1 MQKGAWKANGPCL
14 WYSAESG
21 GRNRTMS
28 EYSIAFTMV
37 QGCFHLLLLCLAIC
51 MPYSA
56 RAYSLHL
63 LDTTVSGQGS
73 STMQCQVYD
82 PNDGQT
88 RSTSVVNFFP
98 ISFLQSANG
107 IAAAAGGSQLT
118 VAAYDPGDLQWHTAS
133 VGTFFNVSFMQAADG
148 IAAAAGG
155 SQLTVAAYD
164 PGDRQWHTASVGT
177 FYDVSFMQAADGIAA
192 AAGSYRLTVAAYDPC
207 DRLWHQE
214 THSFGSVITSLSIS
228 NGVVSCVAG
237 GALYTYFVAR
247 TPQAYIAADLVS
259 GNAPLYVQ
267 FSDNSFGGSAYWWNF
282 GVSGGSS
289 QRSPSHTFTDYGIY
303 NVTFQVT
310 GPGGSHSTNI
320 QIKTDIAAPNGTLL
334 INGGED
340 IVNSTSVV
348 LTVSATDNSGAVV
361 TMRFSNDDTSWSDWE
376 TFTTNT
382 SWSLAAGDGLKT
394 VFVQFKDGANN
405 ISVSFT
411 DTITLDMSAPEMDVQ
426 GNSTTIANGDSA
438 PSAADHTD
446 YGSALVAGGPVMRTY
461 TITNS
466 GNAALIL
473 TGTPMLV
480 VDGAQ
485 SAEFTVTSQPTT
497 PVAVGGA
504 ETFQVVFAPTGIG
517 LRHATLSI
525 ENNDGDENPYHF
537 SIQGTGV
544 AASLEIEPP
553 HVNVAND
560 ASNCLTIGVI
570 ANVAWTANS
579 NVSWIAVIAGN
590 SGDGDGAVT
599 FSVATNGGA
608 SARTGGVI
616 VAGGGVA
623 RTCTVVQA
631 GASAQRII
639 GLTGNL
645 AYGNVMTGQTLT
657 ATMTITN
664 AGNSPL
670 TVTGISYPSG
680 FSGAWSGS
688 IVAGEAA
695 NVAVMFSPVAVM
707 IYGGTVTVICDAT
720 EGTGSISVSGTG
732 RAGQPEAQNDE
743 SFGVISNQFG
753 FNIGWADGQTIVV
766 EGCTNLTQTNWST
779 VVTNTLTNGTFY
791 FRDPEW
797 TNFFG
802 RFYRIRSVP

>member
-1 MQKGAWKANGPCL
+1 
-14 WYSAESG
+14 
-21 GRNRTMS
+21 
-28 EYSIAFTMV
+28 
-37 QGCFHLLLLCLAIC
+37 
-51 MPYSA
+51 
-56 RAYSLHL
+56 
-63 LDTTVSGQGS
+63 
-73 STMQCQVYD
+73 
-82 PNDGQT
+82 
-88 RSTSVVNFFP
+88 
-98 ISFLQSANG
+98 
-107 IAAAAGGSQLT
+107 
-118 VAAYDPGDLQWHTAS
+118 
-133 VGTFFNVSFMQAADG
+133 MQAADG

-155 SQLTVAAYD
+155 SQLTAAAYD
-164 PGDRQWHTASVGT
+164 PGDRQWHTTSVGT
-177 FYDVSFMQAADGIAA
+177 FYDVSFMQAADGIVA

-228 NGVVSCVAG
+228 NGAVSCVAG

-247 TPQAYIAADLVS
+247 TPQAYITADLIS

-282 GVSGGSS
+282 GISSGSS
-289 QRSPSHTFTDYGIY
+289 QRSPSHTFTGYGIY
-303 NVTFQVT
+303 TVTFQVT

-320 QIKTDIAAPNGTLL
+320 QIKTDIAAPNGTLV

-348 LTVSATDNSGAVV
+348 LTVSATDNSGTVA
-361 TMRFSNDDTSWSDWE
+361 TMRFSNDDTSWSDWAS
-376 TFTTNT
+376 FTTNT

-394 VFVQFKDGANN
+394 VFVQFKDGADNM
-405 ISVSFT
+405 SVSFT
-411 DTITLDMSAPEMDVQ
+411 DTITLDTSAPEMDVQ
-426 GNSTTIANGDSA
+426 GNSTTIANGDVT

-446 YGSALVAGGPVMRTY
+446 YGSELVAGGSVMRTY

-466 GNAALIL
+466 GNAALNL
-473 TGTPMLV
+473 TGTPMV
-480 VDGAQ
+480 VVGGAQ
-485 SAEFTVTSQPTT
+485 SAEFTVTSQPKT

-504 ETFQVVFAPTGIG
+504 ETFQLVFAPTGIG
-517 LRHATLSI
+517 LRQATLII
-525 ENNDGDENPYHF
+525 ENNDNNENPYHF

-544 AASLEIEPP
+544 EASLEIEPP

-560 ASNCLTIGVI
+560 ASIGLTIGVN
-570 ANVAWTANS
+570 ANVAWTAIS
-579 NVSWIAVIAGN
+579 NVSWIAVTAGN
-590 SGDGDGAVT
+590 SGEGDGSVT
-599 FSVATNGGA
+599 FSVATNGGT

-631 GASAQRII
+631 GVSAQRII
-639 GLTGNL
+639 GLSGNL
-645 AYGNVMTGQTLT
+645 AYGNVMTGQTPT

-670 TVTGISYPSG
+670 TVAGISYPSG

-688 IVAGEAA
+688 IVAGEASD
-695 NVAVMFSPVAVM
+695 VALMVSPVAGM
-707 IYGGTVTVICDAT
+707 LCGGIVTVICDAT

-732 RAGQPEAQNDE
+732 KAGQPEAQNDE

-753 FNIGWADGQTIVV
+753 FNIGWADGQIVV
-766 EGCTNLTQTNWST
+766 VEACTNLTKTNWVT

-791 FRDPEW
+791 FADFEW
-797 TNFFG
+797 TNFIG